1 MNDTKTDSSALTVGW
16 IGTGRMG
23 AAMAARLARA
33 GVDLTAW
40 NRTRAKAE
48 PLAELGCAIA
58 DSIADLRDRDVVFTM
73 VSTPADLEQVLI
85 GDGGL
90 LADPEHVPAAVV
102 DCSTVSTESSEAM
115 REACRQRGVAFL
127 AAPVSGNGKVV
138 AAGGLTLVVS
148 GPEET
153 YQRVA
158 PLLRHIGKS
167 VTYVGDG
174 DTARL
179 VKICHNLF
187 LGVVTQSL
195 AEITVLAERG
205 GVPRAAFLEF
215 LNNSVMGSVF
225 TRYKSPA
232 FVQPGL
238 HPDVHADPAAQGL
251 RPRARR
257 RPAARRAHAGRRD
270 HRTAGAGER
279 EQRPGHRGLR
289 DPARPAGGQRPAWSS
304 SPRTSRWTTASAE
317 ANPTHEPADGSAAR
331 PGPHGRR
338 LRAARRLRPAPRYR
352 LAGPRHRWSPAS
364 AARSCSSTS
373 TTSAT
378 PRRPGSAAR
387 SATR

>member
-1 MNDTKTDSSALTVGW
+1 MNDTQTGSPALTVGW

-58 DSIADLRDRDVVFTM
+58 DHIADLRDRDVVFTM
-73 VSTPADLEQVLI
+73 VSTPDDLEQVLV
-85 GDGGL
+85 GEGGL
-90 LADPEHVPAAVV
+90 LADPEHVPSAVV

-115 REACRQRGVAFL
+115 REACSQRGVSFL

-138 AAGGLTLVVS
+138 AAGGLSLVVS

-158 PLLRHIGKS
+158 PLLRHVGKS

-232 FVQPGL
+232 FVKLDYTPTFTPILLRKDFDLGL
-238 HPDVHADPAAQGL
+238 A
-251 RPRARR
+251 
-257 RPAARRAHAGRRD
+257 AARELDVPMPVASITAQLVQAAVSSGRVTED
-270 HRTAGAGER
+270 FAILLDLQAASS
-279 EQRPGHRGLR
+279 GLELKPE
-289 DPARPAGGQRPAWSS
+289 DVEVDDGLGG
-304 SPRTSRWTTASAE
+304 
-317 ANPTHEPADGSAAR
+317 G
-331 PGPHGRR
+331 G
-338 LRAARRLRPAPRYR
+338 
-352 LAGPRHRWSPAS
+352 
-364 AARSCSSTS
+364 
-373 TTSAT
+373 T
-378 PRRPGSAAR
+378 P
-387 SATR
+387 